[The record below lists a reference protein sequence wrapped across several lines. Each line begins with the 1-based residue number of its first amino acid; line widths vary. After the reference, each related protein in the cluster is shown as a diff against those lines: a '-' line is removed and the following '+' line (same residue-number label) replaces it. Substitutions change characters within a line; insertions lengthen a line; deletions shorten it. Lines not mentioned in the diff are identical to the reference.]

1 MVNRA
6 EVLSNRRFKSMFSGQ
21 TETSKANTAKKLR
34 DSILGSQF
42 RIQAGFGFLGFL
54 LGRAVILGYLNPFS
68 MAYLAVSMLQE
79 VNVAVAGAGIL
90 LGIATVA
97 QKEILLKYLFSA
109 LLFIVGYVC
118 VHHIKSNK
126 KVTVALTAAVSNLI
140 AGYFV
145 FYIKDYFLYDLM
157 MIIIESVLIFI
168 LVFIY
173 DRSVPALKSIRS
185 RRVLSSEEVVSFS
198 ILFAFCF
205 VGAEFT
211 FYGLSVKN
219 ISVILLIMLFSYLG
233 SAGNGTAVG
242 LIMGIVQALSG
253 GILPSAIGVYGLC
266 GLMCGIMKNLGRWA
280 CPLGFILS
288 NALMTFYINGSTEV
302 LIKFYEILTASVLFL
317 FLPQS
322 LIKRF
327 SGYKTVF
334 AGEYSEDQAFNRRV
348 KEHTMEK
355 LGELSDVFKSLSE
368 TLKDSVP
375 VNDYF
380 SQNDAAQVI
389 EQVAG
394 KSCTG
399 CGMYNNCWK
408 RDFYKSYQYFFNL
421 LAAVE
426 SGQELSKR
434 NIPQSF
440 KERCLKSDEIA
451 YHIRHYFDLYRN
463 SIKWKKKINESRLLV
478 CEQLK
483 GVSSVV
489 SDLAVKINMDV
500 DFDREME
507 EMIMV
512 GLDTEAIPVKD
523 VIVAKSGD
531 RLDVDIRIEGCGG
544 KRDCIKRVIPI
555 VNRITGRQF
564 VKREMACDIRQNSI
578 CSVKLKEAQRFQVAT
593 GIAKTNK
600 SGMVSGDNCSFIE
613 LKDGKFLLALSDG
626 MGTGPKAAVESS
638 TTITLLEKFL
648 YAGFDKDVA
657 VKTINSMLLMKS
669 SEESYSTIDMTVINQ
684 YNGEVEFVKVGA
696 VSTFIKHEDGV
707 QIIRAGSLPVGI
719 LSHIDME
726 LVRKKLTDGDFVIM
740 VTDGILDSNKEVV
753 DKEKWLAGLI
763 AEINTRNPQ
772 KMAEEITRHCLEL
785 NGGCAP
791 DDMTVM
797 VAKIWESM

>member
-6 EVLSNRRFKSMFSGQ
+6 ETLFHRRFRSVVFGQ
-21 TETSKANTAKKLR
+21 AETGKVNTGKKTGS
-34 DSILGSQF
+34 SILKSRLKIHG
-42 RIQAGFGFLGFL
+42 GFGLLGFL

-68 MAYLAVSMLQE
+68 MAFLAVSMLQE

-90 LGIATVA
+90 LGIATIA
-97 QKEILLKYLFSA
+97 QKEILLKYLFAA
-109 LLFIVGYVC
+109 LLFIVSYVC
-118 VHHIKSNK
+118 LYKIKSNK
-126 KVTVALTAAVSNLI
+126 KMTTALTAGLSNLI
-140 AGYFV
+140 AGYFI

-157 MIIIESVLIFI
+157 MIGIESFLIFI
-168 LVFIY
+168 LVLIY
-173 DRSVPALKSIRS
+173 DRSVPALKSIGS
-185 RRVLSSEEVVSFS
+185 RRVLSSEEVVSFAV
-198 ILFAFCF
+198 LFAFCF

-211 FYGLSVKN
+211 LYGMSLKN
-219 ISVILLIMLFSYLG
+219 ISIILLIMLFSYYG
-233 SAGNGTAVG
+233 SAGTGTAVG

-253 GILPSAIGVYGLC
+253 SILPAAIGVYALC
-266 GLMCGIMKNLGRWA
+266 GLMCGVMKNLGRWA
-280 CPLGFILS
+280 CPVGFILS

-302 LIKFYEILTASVLFL
+302 LIKFYEILIASALFL
-317 FLPQS
+317 FLPKT
-322 LIKRF
+322 LVKRF
-327 SGYKTVF
+327 SGCKTIF
-334 AGEYSEDQAFNRRV
+334 AGDFSQGGTFNRRV

-355 LGELSDVFKSLSE
+355 LGELSDVFNSLSQ

-375 VNDYF
+375 ANEYF
-380 SQNDAAQVI
+380 SQTDAAQVI
-389 EQVAG
+389 EQVAA
-394 KSCTG
+394 KCCTG

-408 RDFYKSYQYFFNL
+408 RDFYKSYQHFFNL
-421 LAAVE
+421 LAAAE
-426 SGQELSKR
+426 SGQALSKR
-434 NIPQSF
+434 NLPQEF
-440 KERCLKSDEIA
+440 KERCLKSEEIVH
-451 YHIRHYFDLYRN
+451 HIRHYFDLYRN
-463 SIKWKKKINESRLLV
+463 SLNWKKKINESRLLV

-489 SDLAVKINMDV
+489 SDLASKIDMDV

-512 GLDTEAIPVKD
+512 GLDIEAVPVQE
-523 VIVAKSGD
+523 VIVARNGD
-531 RLDVDIRIEGCGG
+531 RLDVDIRIHGCGG
-544 KRDCIKRVIPI
+544 KRDCIKKVIPI
-555 VNRITGRQF
+555 VNRIAGRQF
-564 VKREMACDIRQNSI
+564 VKREMTCDIRQSSI
-578 CSVKLKEAQRFQVAT
+578 CSIKLKEAQRYQVAT

-600 SGMVSGDNCSFIE
+600 SGTVSGDNCSFIE

-626 MGTGPKAAVESS
+626 MGTGPKAALESS

-648 YAGFDKDVA
+648 YAGFDKDIA

-696 VSTFIKHEDGV
+696 VSTFIKQEDSV

-726 LVRKKLTDGDFVIM
+726 LVRKKLADGDFVIM

-753 DKEKWLAGLI
+753 DKEKWLAGMI
-763 AEINTRNPQ
+763 SGINTRNPQ
-772 KMAEEITRHCLEL
+772 KMAEEITRQCLEL